1 MAERRRPYTLRGIE
15 MERNYIVVDLGTGNS
30 RVALVSSTGK
40 IYAVK
45 SFENTYHKDEMYED
59 AQYFLPEEWEKLIVK
74 GCRELCEE
82 YPERKVSAV
91 ISSGARESIV
101 LFDKDRKAFLG
112 LPNIDNRGRE
122 WVKDI
127 PDKEYIYERTG
138 RWVTEDFPAA
148 KLLGLRKKHP
158 GLYYRTEKITSL
170 SEWIGEIFT
179 GKIVIEP
186 SQACETQ
193 LFDIE
198 TLGWSQRICSYY
210 EIKKEVLPDIQKAG
224 SSLGTIKEEMC
235 EKLLLPVNTEF
246 IIGGADTQVAVKGSN
261 IFAGDVGI
269 VSGTT
274 SPVITIVDDK
284 YYDKEERC
292 WTDCNLGGDNYQVE
306 TNPGVTGLNYQRF
319 KKIFFEN
326 TSYEELDRLMS
337 EKEEFLC
344 TASFSSLYFSKKQSL
359 KKGGFVMGAPFDAAL
374 DTTDLL
380 WALVG
385 DIACSIYVQYESLCG
400 MIPHEKDYI
409 LGCGGGLQS
418 EVLCQMIADLT
429 GKELIIYEGFE
440 QASIYGCAKIC
451 NEYFEISNEK
461 SKGKEKHFEPR
472 TGSLIQKYYPVWL
485 ANRQMLNP
493 MV

>member
-1 MAERRRPYTLRGIE
+1 

-30 RVALVSSTGK
+30 RAALVSSAGT

-45 SFENTYHKDEMYED
+45 SFENIYHKDEMYED
-59 AQYFLPEEWEKLIVK
+59 AQYFLPEEWQKPIME
-74 GCRELCEE
+74 GCRELRKE
-82 YPERKVSAV
+82 YPDIKVSAV
-91 ISSGARESIV
+91 VSSGARESIV
-101 LFDKDRKAFLG
+101 LFDKDGQAFLG

-122 WVKDI
+122 WVKEI
-127 PDKEYIYERTG
+127 PDKEYIYEITG

-158 GLYYRTEKITSL
+158 DLYNRVEKITSL

-186 SQACETQ
+186 SQACEIQ

-198 TLGWSQRICSYY
+198 TLEWSQRICNYY
-210 EIKKEVLPDIQKAG
+210 GIRKEILPEVQKAG
-224 SSLGTIKEEMC
+224 SSLGRIKEELC
-235 EKLLLPVNTEF
+235 KELLLPVNTEF
-246 IIGGADTQVAVKGSN
+246 IIGGADTQVAVKGSG
-261 IFAGDVGI
+261 IHTGDVGI

-274 SPVITIVDDK
+274 SPVVTIVDK
-284 YYDKEERC
+284 MYYDKEERC
-292 WTDCNLGGDNYQVE
+292 WTDCNLGGYNYQVE
-306 TNPGVTGLNYQRF
+306 TNPGVTGMNYQRF
-319 KKIFFEN
+319 KKMFFEN
-326 TSYEELDRLMS
+326 VPYGELDRLMD

-344 TASFSSLYFSKKQSL
+344 TASFASLNFSKKQSL
-359 KKGGFVMGAPFDAAL
+359 KKGGFITGAPFDAAL

-385 DIACSIYVQYESLCG
+385 DIACSIYVQYESLCE

-429 GKELIIYEGFE
+429 GKKLIIYEGFE
-440 QASIYGCAKIC
+440 QASIYGCMKVC
-451 NEYFEISNEK
+451 NEYFEISYEK
-461 SKGKEKHFEPR
+461 SKGKEKRFKPR
-472 TGSLIQKYYPVWL
+472 TDSLIQKYYPVWL
-485 ANRQMLNP
+485 SNRQMLNP
-493 MV
+493 IN